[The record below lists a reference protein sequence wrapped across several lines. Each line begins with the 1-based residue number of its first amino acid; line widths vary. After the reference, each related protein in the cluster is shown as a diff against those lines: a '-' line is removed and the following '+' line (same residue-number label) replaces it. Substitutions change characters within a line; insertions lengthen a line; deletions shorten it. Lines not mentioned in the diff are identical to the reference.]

1 MGIMPWL
8 STSATIVE
16 LLIIY
21 LLSAPSLMMR
31 RSARKLAKR
40 VLKPRVTLREAKVVE
55 EAVEAVE
62 AVVAAEVEQVAET
75 RGNVLLGMVTRKAP
89 TLASL
94 I

>member
-16 LLIIY
+16 LSIIY

-31 RSARKLAKR
+31 RSARKLAPR

-55 EAVEAVE
+55 EAVE

-75 RGNVLLGMVTRKAP
+75 RGNVLLGMVMRKAP

>member
-1 MGIMPWL
+1 
-8 STSATIVE
+8 VE
-16 LLIIY
+16 LSIIY

-31 RSARKLAKR
+31 RSARRLAKR

-55 EAVEAVE
+55 EAVEAV
-62 AVVAAEVEQVAET
+62 VAAEVEQVAET
-75 RGNVLLGMVTRKAP
+75 RSNVLLGMVTRKAP

>member
-31 RSARKLAKR
+31 RSARRLAKR
-40 VLKPRVTLREAKVVE
+40 VLKPRVTLTEAKVVE
-55 EAVEAVE
+55 EAVG
-62 AVVAAEVEQVAET
+62 AVVVAEVEQVAVT
-75 RGNVLLGMVTRKAP
+75 RGNVLLGMVT
-89 TLASL
+89 
-94 I
+94 

>member
-16 LLIIY
+16 LSIIY

-31 RSARKLAKR
+31 RSARRLAKR

-55 EAVEAVE
+55 EAVE

>member
-16 LLIIY
+16 LSIIY

-31 RSARKLAKR
+31 RSARRLAKR
-40 VLKPRVTLREAKVVE
+40 VLKPRVTLKEAKVVE
-55 EAVEAVE
+55 EAVGD
-62 AVVAAEVEQVAET
+62 VVVVEVEQVAET

>member
-1 MGIMPWL
+1 
-8 STSATIVE
+8 VE
-16 LLIIY
+16 LSIIY

-31 RSARKLAKR
+31 RSARRLAKR
-40 VLKPRVTLREAKVVE
+40 VLKPRVTLKEGKVVE
-55 EAVEAVE
+55 EAVGD
-62 AVVAAEVEQVAET
+62 VVVAEVEQVAET

>member
-1 MGIMPWL
+1 
-8 STSATIVE
+8 
-16 LLIIY
+16 
-21 LLSAPSLMMR
+21 
-31 RSARKLAKR
+31 

-55 EAVEAVE
+55 EAKE

-75 RGNVLLGMVTRKAP
+75 RSNVLLGMVTRKAP

>member
-16 LLIIY
+16 LSIIY

-31 RSARKLAKR
+31 RSARKLATR
-40 VLKPRVTLREAKVVE
+40 VLKPRVPLREAKVVE
-55 EAVEAVE
+55 E